1 MANRPKKRY
10 SRQKSD
16 DEPYVL
22 SKPVLRDIRNYP
34 IRRQQQ
40 VLLFLVHHRIPL
52 KRNIYG
58 EYVNVASRRLLGIDP
73 VEEKGYKRPIIEEA
87 RAYFKIKNK
96 SIISIWW
103 NQKEVIFGGSMPKAH
118 SFRWPGLETE
128 LVKQFTAARNNGKIV
143 IIHWFR

>member
-22 SKPVLRDIRNYP
+22 SKPVLRNIRNYL

-40 VLLFLVHHRIPL
+40 VLLFLVHHRIPS

-58 EYVNVASRRLLGIDP
+58 EYVNVAGRRLLGIDP
-73 VEEKGYKRPIIEEA
+73 VEKKGYKRPTTEEA
-87 RAYFKIKNK
+87 RAYFKIKNRFT
-96 SIISIWW
+96 ISTWW
-103 NQKEVIFGGSMPKAH
+103 NQKEMIFGGSMPKAH
-118 SFRWPGLETE
+118 SPRWPGLKTK
-128 LVKQFTAARNNGKIV
+128 LVKQFTAARNNGKIITV
-143 IIHWFR
+143 HWFR

>member
-22 SKPVLRDIRNYP
+22 AKPVLRDIRNYP

-58 EYVNVASRRLLGIDP
+58 EYVNVAGRTLLGIDP
-73 VEEKGYKRPIIEEA
+73 VEEEGYKRPTTEEA
-87 RAYFKIKNK
+87 QAYFEIKNR
-96 SIISIWW
+96 SIISI
-103 NQKEVIFGGSMPKAH
+103 
-118 SFRWPGLETE
+118 
-128 LVKQFTAARNNGKIV
+128 
-143 IIHWFR
+143 